1 MDGQGK
7 SWHYSCMTPRPQIPV
22 FTLFGETSAFPD
34 VIHCERIWD
43 RARLHDWVIQAHRHH
58 AMCQVFFMRQGEAKV
73 RLDARESRL
82 TDGAFLY
89 VPAGIVHGFQFRR
102 GCEGL
107 VLSFPSPVVAGIAQ
121 SSAALS
127 RALGAPF
134 SGPMPAFS
142 EVLANRLEQEFAGSG
157 AFRASQLVALSHGL
171 LSDLAAS
178 RPEGRQTT
186 PSDRR
191 MQAFQAQIAD
201 PASKGWRLT
210 EHARA
215 LGITPGHLNRICR
228 AVTGQSASR
237 HLETALMTEAARLLA
252 FTRLGAA
259 EIGFQ
264 LGYDDPSYFSRRF
277 RNLLGESPTAYRKR
291 IAG

>member
-1 MDGQGK
+1 
-7 SWHYSCMTPRPQIPV
+7 MTLSPQIPV

-43 RARLHDWVIQAHRHH
+43 RARLHDWVIQPHRHH
-58 AMCQVFFMRQGEAKV
+58 AMCQVFFMRRGEARV
-73 RLDARESRL
+73 HLDAREGRL
-82 TDGAFLY
+82 EDGMFLY
-89 VPAGIVHGFQFRR
+89 APAGVVHGFQFRK
-102 GCEGL
+102 GCEGM
-107 VLSFPSPVVAGIAQ
+107 VLSFPSPVVSGIAET
-121 SSAALS
+121 SAALS
-127 RALGAPF
+127 QALAEAF
-134 SGPMPAFS
+134 SGPMPAFGEMLIDRIS
-142 EVLANRLEQEFAGSG
+142 GEFAGTG
-157 AFRASQLVALSHGL
+157 AFRASQLLALSHGL
-171 LSDLAAS
+171 LAELGAS
-178 RPEGRQTT
+178 RPDAGQRAT

-201 PASKGWRLT
+201 PRSKGWSVAD
-210 EHARA
+210 HARA

-264 LGYDDPSYFSRRF
+264 LGFDDPSYFSRRF